1 MQGCVPRCYAVAEWC
16 LGRRWMRGV
25 KSQART
31 NGDARDAMAAE
42 HPCWLGHDVLK
53 LSAVCN

>member
-1 MQGCVPRCYAVAEWC
+1 
-16 LGRRWMRGV
+16 MRGV

-53 LSAVCN
+53 LSAVYN